1 MRPFRAYVQL
11 STPVGRESMGCPVFH
26 AWQAGR
32 PAIDQ
37 HPSLP
42 VQSALLCMPM
52 NDQDEAIKPL
62 EGKPIQSLLSQA
74 FKERITTLGLSR
86 RDVSIRSG
94 LSRQTLHNIEHEG
107 QTKFIPQTLRALE
120 SALMWEPGTCMQ
132 LLNGIDNTGN
142 AEFAR
147 GVRMAKETILRWGIV
162 ERVSHLSLEE
172 LERFAS
178 ALELE
183 VLGINEDT
191 HGSAEVQAFMRKS
204 VESMNRRISDNVSG
218 GQTRSD
224 SESNK

>member
-1 MRPFRAYVQL
+1 
-11 STPVGRESMGCPVFH
+11 
-26 AWQAGR
+26 
-32 PAIDQ
+32 
-37 HPSLP
+37 
-42 VQSALLCMPM
+42 M
-52 NDQDEAIKPL
+52 NDQDEAIKSL
-62 EGKPIQSLLSQA
+62 EGKPIQSLLSKA
-74 FKERITTLGLSR
+74 FKERIETLGLSR

-120 SALMWEPGTCMQ
+120 SVLMWEPGTCMQ

-172 LERFAS
+172 LERIAS

-183 VLGINEDT
+183 VLGINEET

-204 VESMNRRISDNVSG
+204 VESMNRRISDDVSG

>member
-1 MRPFRAYVQL
+1 
-11 STPVGRESMGCPVFH
+11 
-26 AWQAGR
+26 
-32 PAIDQ
+32 
-37 HPSLP
+37 
-42 VQSALLCMPM
+42 M
-52 NDQDEAIKPL
+52 NDHTEAIKSA
-62 EGKPIQSLLSQA
+62 EGKPIQSLLAKA
-74 FKERITTLGLSR
+74 FKERIAALGLSR

-120 SALMWEPGTCMQ
+120 AALMWEPGTCAQ
-132 LLNGIDNTGN
+132 LLKGIDVASNTTN
-142 AEFAR
+142 SAEYEK

-183 VLGINEDT
+183 VLGINEET
-191 HGSAEVQAFMRKS
+191 HGSAEVQAFMRRS

-218 GQTRSD
+218 GQTPSD
-224 SESNK
+224 PTPTNK